1 MRDPFPIP
9 PPRALV
15 EIAKPFVVDTLGFST
30 LPFHIHEILL
40 STAFYTWVHLFVSP
54 LLSRWLFP
62 KAYSSFSRRTRV
74 NWDIHAVSLVQSLI
88 ICAVAIYIL
97 VCDPARVDALWADRV
112 WGYSGL
118 VGLCQ
123 SMAGGYFLWD
133 LFVTVR
139 YFDIFGVGMLIHAL
153 SALFLSSFGF
163 VSASPSRAHVG

>member
-15 EIAKPFVVDTLGFST
+15 AITKPFVVDTLGFST

-40 STAFYTWVHLFVSP
+40 STAFYTWIHLFVSP

-88 ICAVAIYIL
+88 ICAVAIHIL
-97 VCDPARVDALWADRV
+97 LCDPARAGAVWADRV

-163 VSASPSRAHVG
+163 VSASSSCGHVG